1 MIRNRFG
8 KFAMISVVATALIA
22 ITSVAI
28 YKYDTNTRRQKVML
42 VSALASST
50 VQLAD
55 SMKQLQNADQ
65 ESYLRHWNLVRVNA
79 MHIAMANVDM
89 NDLDGPG
96 LEGICVLL
104 NRKQELYPLGVADVV
119 VERIH
124 RVIDG
129 YFSERRS
136 SIQTVLTER
145 GYKLAPDGR
154 SCVFSPNVEGLRDL
168 LTSNRS
174 R

>member
-1 MIRNRFG
+1 MIRTRFG
-8 KFAMISVVATALIA
+8 KFAIISVVATALIA
-22 ITSVAI
+22 IALVAI
-28 YKYDTNTRRQKVML
+28 YKYDRNMRRQKVLL

-50 VQLAD
+50 AQMAD
-55 SMKQLQNADQ
+55 SMKHLQNTDQ
-65 ESYLRHWNLVRVNA
+65 ESYRRHWNLVRVNA
-79 MHIAMANVDM
+79 MHIAMANIDM

-104 NRKQELYPLGVADVV
+104 NRKQELYPLGVADAVI
-119 VERIH
+119 ERIH

-129 YFSERRS
+129 YFSERRA
-136 SIQTVLTER
+136 SIQAVLDER

-154 SCVFSPNVEGLRDL
+154 SCVFSPNVQNLRDL
-168 LTSNRS
+168 VMSNAS